1 MLKRIKFTLLKNVY
15 SEILNVIDKANKDLR
30 DITHQNVY
38 LEPIREKRRSKRPLA
53 QLKLIRKHA
62 TSLYQILV
70 TGKTWKCSCR
80 MLHVASLRLESRPD
94 VLEAA
99 NAESVRKV
107 RFRIL
112 VSRRQDEKS
121 PQATFEWQ
129 EFEIVPSLDEGSS
142 GANSVGPQ
150 NSTRG
155 VRFGPDQVT
164 IATAES
170 LPEPIIDRRFD
181 SIGDMWSTVCASPN
195 SEKALGFL
203 VDHEN
208 DKHKHHLYRADTT
221 IGPETQTKSLG
232 HLLSCSGHSA
242 SLSRNDR
249 LRIAV
254 TLASSVLQLDGT
266 SWLKPRWSSKDIF
279 FHEKN
284 NQASDIHYWQPYIFW
299 KLCAADKSTP
309 DSSDS
314 SSPRKYMVRS
324 EVLFALGLTLI
335 ELCFGKPLAD
345 MHVPE
350 DGDPKEATTE
360 MTTAYRLC
368 GSVFNEMGEFYDN
381 AVRRCLYQPFD
392 VRDMSLDNEELQKLV
407 FDGIVT
413 PLNDD
418 FLNFNG
424 RSRIR

>member
-1 MLKRIKFTLLKNVY
+1 M
-15 SEILNVIDKANKDLR
+15 IDKANKDLR

-38 LEPIREKRRSKRPLA
+38 LEPIRQKRRSKRPLA

-62 TSLYQILV
+62 TSLHQVLV
-70 TGKTWKCSCR
+70 TGKAWKCSCK
-80 MLHVASLRLESRPD
+80 MIHVACLRLESRPD
-94 VLEAA
+94 ALEAA
-99 NAESVRKV
+99 NVDSVRKV

-112 VSRRQDEKS
+112 LSRKQNEKS
-121 PQATFEWQ
+121 LQPTFEWQ

-150 NSTRG
+150 NSTRT
-155 VRFGPDQVT
+155 VKFGPDQVA

-170 LPEPIIDRRFD
+170 VPEPTIDRRFE
-181 SIGDMWSTVCASPN
+181 SIGEMCSTVCASPP

-203 VDHEN
+203 VDHED
-208 DKHKHHLYRADTT
+208 DKHKHHLYRTDSTM
-221 IGPETQTKSLG
+221 GPETQTMSLG
-232 HLLSCSGHSA
+232 HLLSCSGHGPHSA
-242 SLSRNDR
+242 SLSKNDR

-266 SWLKPRWSSKDIF
+266 SWLKPQWSSKDIF

-284 NQASDIHYWQPYIFW
+284 KQASDNDYWHPYVFW
-299 KLCAADKSTP
+299 KLCVADKSTP
-309 DSSDS
+309 DSSETS
-314 SSPRKYMVRS
+314 GPRKYMIRS
-324 EVLFALGLTLI
+324 EVLYALGLTLI
-335 ELCFGKPLAD
+335 ELCFGKALAD
-345 MHVPE
+345 MHIPE
-350 DGDPKEATTE
+350 DGDPNEATTK

-381 AVRRCLYQPFD
+381 AVRRCLHQPFD
-392 VRDMSLDNEELQKLV
+392 VRDMSLDNEELQQLV

-424 RSRIR
+424 KSRIR